1 MVIILLNFQFQIIR
15 DRIPSMTLYVHFIND
30 SPVKIWGLTS
40 RQRILRVLRS
50 AGVTDI
56 VDDLTGLPDN
66 GPVLLLRGDYLFD
79 DRVIQYLVKTPDVLL
94 RISQA
99 STSTDT
105 IVAAHVTTRQTPEAI
120 DLIEG
125 TATVDTLPGVKTE
138 TLETLSISFQQRL
151 LKFEPPF
158 VLPIMPE
165 TKRFLERRL
174 FDWSYKGVTDLITK
188 WVWPRPA
195 QWVVGQCVRFG
206 LRPNHV
212 TIIGLVLVILAG
224 VLFFHG
230 RYGWGLLAGW
240 LMTFLDTVDG
250 KLARVTVT
258 SSKFGHYFDH
268 LIDLIHPPIWYIL
281 WGLGL
286 GVSGFEIIG
295 LSIDAVFWLIVI
307 GYAVGRLVEGFFLA
321 WLGKF
326 GIFCWR
332 PIDSYFRLITAR
344 RNPCLILLTA
354 CTLIGQPDA
363 GLLLVATWT
372 VVSSIF
378 LLGRLLMALISKQ
391 TAGSVRSWFLD
402 IDQNKQKQPLAV
414 RLFRHKKN

>member
-1 MVIILLNFQFQIIR
+1 
-15 DRIPSMTLYVHFIND
+15 MTLYVHFIND

-66 GPVLLLRGDYLFD
+66 GLVLLLRGDYLFD
-79 DRVIQYLVKTPDVLL
+79 DRVIQYLVKTPDVFL

-99 STSTDT
+99 STDP

-120 DLIEG
+120 DIIEG
-125 TATVDTLPGVKTE
+125 TATVDALPGVKTE

-212 TIIGLVLVILAG
+212 TIIGLLLVILAG
-224 VLFFHG
+224 VLFAYG
-230 RYGWGLLAGW
+230 WYGWGLLAGW

-286 GVSGFEIIG
+286 EISRFNFIG
-295 LSIDAVFWLIVI
+295 LSINAVFWLIVG
-307 GYAVGRLVEGFFLA
+307 GYVVGRLVEGAFLA
-321 WLGKF
+321 RLGKF

-354 CTLIGQPDA
+354 GTLIGHPDW
-363 GLLLVATWT
+363 GLILVAIWT
-372 VVSSIF
+372 MVTSIF
-378 LLGRLLMALISKQ
+378 LLGRLLTALIRQ
-391 TAGSVRSWFLD
+391 QATGAVRSWFLD
-402 IDQNKQKQPLAV
+402 IDQTRQKQTLAV
-414 RLFRHKKN
+414 RLFTHKKK

>member
-1 MVIILLNFQFQIIR
+1 MA
-15 DRIPSMTLYVHFIND
+15 LYVHFIND
-30 SPVKIWGLTS
+30 SPVKLWGLTS
-40 RQRILRVLRS
+40 RQRNLRVLRS

-94 RISQA
+94 KISQA
-99 STSTDT
+99 STDT
-105 IVAAHVTTRQTPEAI
+105 IVAAHVTARQTPEAI
-120 DLIEG
+120 DIIEG
-125 TATVDTLPGVKTE
+125 TATVDAMPGVKTE

-212 TIIGLVLVILAG
+212 TIIGLLLVILAG
-224 VLFFHG
+224 FFFVHG
-230 RYGWGLLAGW
+230 WYGWGLLAGW

-286 GVSGFEIIG
+286 GVSGFDFIG

-307 GYAVGRLVEGFFLA
+307 GYVVGRLVEGYFLA

-354 CTLIGQPDA
+354 GTLIGQPDA

-414 RLFRHKKN
+414 RLFMHKKN

>member
-1 MVIILLNFQFQIIR
+1 MA
-15 DRIPSMTLYVHFIND
+15 LYVHFIND

-50 AGVTDI
+50 AGVTDS

-66 GPVLLLRGDYLFD
+66 APVLLLRGDYLFD

-99 STSTDT
+99 SSTSTDT

-120 DLIEG
+120 DIIEG
-125 TATVDTLPGVKTE
+125 TATVDALPGPGVKTE

-158 VLPIMPE
+158 VLPIRPE

-224 VLFFHG
+224 VLFAHG
-230 RYGWGLLAGW
+230 WYGWGLLAGW

-286 GVSGFEIIG
+286 GVSGFDFIG
-295 LSIDAVFWLIVI
+295 LSIDTVFWLIVS

-354 CTLIGQPDA
+354 CNLIGRPDA

-414 RLFRHKKN
+414 RLFMHKKN